1 MRRLGAWFRA
11 SADMPIYEQ
20 RCLQCGLEFEVQRSV
35 ADREPVECP
44 KCRCITQRLISLS
57 SFRLKGCAW
66 GSTGYA
72 GKPPK
77 KEPGT

>member
-1 MRRLGAWFRA
+1 
-11 SADMPIYEQ
+11 MPVYEQ
-20 RCLQCGLEFEVQRSV
+20 RCTACGHEFEVQRSV

-57 SFRLKGCAW
+57 SFRLKGDSW
-66 GSTGYA
+66 SGTGYA

-77 KEPGT
+77 KEPGA